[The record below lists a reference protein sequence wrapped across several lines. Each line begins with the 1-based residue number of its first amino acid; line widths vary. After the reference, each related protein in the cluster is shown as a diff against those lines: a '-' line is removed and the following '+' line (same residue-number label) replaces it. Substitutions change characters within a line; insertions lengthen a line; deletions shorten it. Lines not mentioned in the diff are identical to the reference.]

1 MKTTLKQYRAE
12 VSKDTFVQFAFAHD
26 LNEAGELL
34 LSKAETQALMERLD
48 SYYAPRAVRLDKS
61 LSLSLVELWG
71 GGDAWAS
78 CAITGP
84 MERLASAMRHA
95 VSVVAAKEGEERT
108 TREVSDALL
117 AKIKDASIKR
127 LVKDGTAYEWSS
139 DHVSRLAN
147 LPSVPEKDKDG
158 MSIPYDESH
167 WKRIAAF
174 LLWAPPAKKESK
186 TKIAEE
192 MPEF

>member
-1 MKTTLKQYRAE
+1 MKTQNKQYRSE
-12 VSKDTFVQFAFAHD
+12 VSTLTFVQFEFAND
-26 LNEAGELL
+26 LNESGELL

-61 LSLSLVELWG
+61 LCLSLCELWG

-78 CAITGP
+78 CAITGT

-95 VSVVAAKEGEERT
+95 VMLVASKEGEERT

-117 AKIKDASIKR
+117 AKIKGASIKR
-127 LVKDGTAYEWSS
+127 LVKDGTAYEWPAS
-139 DHVSRLAN
+139 HVSRLAN
-147 LPSVPEKDKDG
+147 LPTIAERDKDG
-158 MSIPYDESH
+158 LSIPYDESH

-174 LLWAPPAKKESK
+174 LLWSPPAKKETK
-186 TKIAEE
+186 AKIAEE